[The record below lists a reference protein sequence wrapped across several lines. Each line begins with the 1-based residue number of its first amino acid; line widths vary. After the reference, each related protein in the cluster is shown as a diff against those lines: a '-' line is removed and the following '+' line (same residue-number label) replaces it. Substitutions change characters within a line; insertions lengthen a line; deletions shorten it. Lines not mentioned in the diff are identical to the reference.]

1 MPGSFMS
8 LTVQGTLCQQPLH
21 HSPCRSIKFSITMTG
36 SKHMQVW
43 HIVDN
48 NSFRLGPQKH
58 LAILLKT
65 LCGAAQSLPGER
77 ERAREQPPWARF
89 CRRRC
94 RRCRQQYG
102 CILCDSCI
110 LSVSVSDPPPGAE
123 KSMLENKAGVGSL
136 VQVCVFSFLSRQRR
150 DFIATCLS

>member
-65 LCGAAQSLPGER
+65 LCGAATEPAG
-77 ERAREQPPWARF
+77 RARESAGAAPM
-89 CRRRC
+89 
-94 RRCRQQYG
+94 G
-102 CILCDSCI
+102 SILQ
-110 LSVSVSDPPPGAE
+110 
-123 KSMLENKAGVGSL
+123 KAM
-136 VQVCVFSFLSRQRR
+136 
-150 DFIATCLS
+150 